1 MYNVYMNTL
10 SKFLNYCD
18 EINLEKGV
26 LDVKCNSEKFIV
38 LDKYILKR
46 RRIYV
51 IYVNCKSLKEF

>member
-1 MYNVYMNTL
+1 MYTVYMNTL

-18 EINLEKGV
+18 EINLEKSV

>member
-18 EINLEKGV
+18 EINLEKSV